1 MEGYSMNDY
10 LFAGIVIMTV
20 VVFVL
25 FLAMVAFPTQ
35 RKKRGLPEHSA
46 YDESQRM
53 VNDLVN
59 LYNYHSINPNLSNMG
74 REIDSGTEKYK
85 GEFWKPKI

>member
-1 MEGYSMNDY
+1 MNDY

-35 RKKRGLPEHSA
+35 RKKRGLPKHSA
-46 YDESQRM
+46 YDESQQM